1 MMFLFNLALAVQLIT
16 LGLGVMML
24 VWAYRTQGVGIAVAR
39 VFGYIITIAAAFLLI
54 CTVFHG
60 MKYSKG
66 YYRSHAPMMML
77 HKPMT
82 LHRGEMMANPSGQ

>member
-39 VFGYIITIAAAFLLI
+39 VFGYIITITAAFLLI
-54 CTVFHG
+54 
-60 MKYSKG
+60 
-66 YYRSHAPMMML
+66 
-77 HKPMT
+77 
-82 LHRGEMMANPSGQ
+82 